1 MTDLK
6 ICPVCGE
13 TAGGRH
19 PCRCQRAGV
28 SSSSSGTLE
37 AVLLLLLLLSAIG
50 LSVYGA
56 YRYFTAP
63 PGEPLLTGWVAEV
76 AKLVGMY
83 VGGFLAIAVVIGL
96 SYALLRIVK
105 LLFRVELAENYAGHL
120 MVVIFCAA
128 FAVGIYFAL
137 GTPTA
142 ATRAEQNPTLYA
154 LMSFLISLA
163 GAFSA
168 ALAVMFLFEFVG
180 VVWRKRLERRPP

>member
-1 MTDLK
+1 
-6 ICPVCGE
+6 
-13 TAGGRH
+13 
-19 PCRCQRAGV
+19 
-28 SSSSSGTLE
+28 
-37 AVLLLLLLLSAIG
+37 
-50 LSVYGA
+50 
-56 YRYFTAP
+56 
-63 PGEPLLTGWVAEV
+63 VAEV

-128 FAVGIYFAL
+128 FAVGIYVAL

-142 ATRAEQNPTLYA
+142 NTRAEQNPTLYA

-163 GAFSA
+163 GSFSA

-180 VVWRKRLERRPP
+180 VVWRKRLERRPPERQFHLDWFDSESFNKSLQYRVLGITFWGTLTVFAVVHWRYYTWLAPAALGTWIYLPRRRAP